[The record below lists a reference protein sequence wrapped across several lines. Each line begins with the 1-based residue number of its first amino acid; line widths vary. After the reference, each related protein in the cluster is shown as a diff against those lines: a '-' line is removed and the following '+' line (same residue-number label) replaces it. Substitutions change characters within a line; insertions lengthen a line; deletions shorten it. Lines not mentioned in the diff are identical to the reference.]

1 MEPETQT
8 TTEMQPIEPCH
19 HMRDLVSS
27 LSDDSLKGPARW
39 YTQFHVA
46 GCPRCKQALKAL
58 RVLHD
63 RLATLGQEESARL
76 SPDRQKA
83 VKAACDEIDKSAGLH
98 DS

>member
-46 GCPRCKQALKAL
+46 SCPKCKTALKAL

-63 RLATLGQEESARL
+63 RLGVLGEEPAEGESPHL
-76 SPDRQKA
+76 SPDRQEA
-83 VKAACDEIDKSAGLH
+83 VNAACDEIDKAQA
-98 DS
+98 